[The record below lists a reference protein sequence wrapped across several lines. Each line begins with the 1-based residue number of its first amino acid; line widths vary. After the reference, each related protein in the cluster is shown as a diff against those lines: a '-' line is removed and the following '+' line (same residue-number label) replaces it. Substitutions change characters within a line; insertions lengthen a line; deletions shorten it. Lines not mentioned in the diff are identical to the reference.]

1 MPSTVLLRVME
12 PIQFELNLHNN
23 HMATMMTIAPT
34 LQLSPQLPKQ
44 RSGYLEPGGQVSSLV
59 DGPHSGGLIG
69 VEALAEFSVGLV
81 AVGDQIFGQQ
91 LLQEEQQVKNTVFN
105 QFCAN

>member
-1 MPSTVLLRVME
+1 
-12 PIQFELNLHNN
+12 
-23 HMATMMTIAPT
+23 MMTKSSDT
-34 LQLSPQLPKQ
+34 ETQ
-44 RSGYLEPGGQVSSLV
+44 RAGYLEPSGQVRSLV
-59 DGPHSGGLIG
+59 DGPHSGGLVG

-91 LLQEEQQVKNTVFN
+91 FLKEEQQVKNTVFN